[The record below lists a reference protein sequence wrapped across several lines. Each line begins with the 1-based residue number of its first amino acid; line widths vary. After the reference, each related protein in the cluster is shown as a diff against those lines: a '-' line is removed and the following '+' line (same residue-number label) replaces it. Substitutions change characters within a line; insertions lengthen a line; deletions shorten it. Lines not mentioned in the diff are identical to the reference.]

1 MKNTILNLLKNTED
15 FISGQHISEK
25 LKVSRTAV
33 WKYINMLKEEGYLI
47 ESVSKKGYKLLKSP
61 DILTEN
67 EIMPY
72 LNTKYIGNKIIH
84 FHTINSTNTKA
95 KELASLGEE
104 NGTIILSEE
113 QTLGKGRLGRQW
125 CSPKG
130 KGIWLSLILKPD
142 LDPINASK
150 ITQIGA
156 AALCKS
162 FIEIGIPSFIKWPN
176 DIVINNRKVCGI
188 LTEMNGELN
197 RINYI
202 ILGIGIN
209 VNIDMDDLPE
219 ELKDTASSL
228 KIESGKTIDRRK
240 LVALI
245 LNNFEPLYNELL
257 NQGHINSSIDICRK
271 NSILLNK
278 QIRIINKNSTKIA
291 KALDLDNEGRLI
303 VQLED
308 GTIDTIISG
317 EVSIRG
323 LYGYV

>member
-1 MKNTILNLLKNTED
+1 MIISVYCFFNDTATTEIYTLSLHD
-15 FISGQHISEK
+15 ALPI
-25 LKVSRTAV
+25 
-33 WKYINMLKEEGYLI
+33 Y
-47 ESVSKKGYKLLKSP
+47 
-61 DILTEN
+61 
-67 EIMPY
+67 
-72 LNTKYIGNKIIH
+72 
-84 FHTINSTNTKA
+84 TKA

-113 QTLGKGRLGRQW
+113 QTLGKGRLGKQW

-240 LVALI
+240 LAALI
-245 LNNFEPLYNELL
+245 LNNFELLYNELL
-257 NQGHINSSIDICRK
+257 NECHINSSIDICRK

-308 GTIDTIISG
+308 GTVDTIISG

>member
-1 MKNTILNLLKNTED
+1 MKNTILNLLKNNED

-25 LKVSRTAV
+25 LNVSRTSV

-67 EIMPY
+67 EITPY

-240 LVALI
+240 LAALI
-245 LNNFEPLYNELL
+245 LNNFELLYNELL
-257 NQGHINSSIDICRK
+257 NECHINSSIDICRK

-308 GTIDTIISG
+308 GTVDTIISG

>member
-25 LKVSRTAV
+25 LNVSRTAV

>member
-25 LKVSRTAV
+25 LNVSRTAV

-257 NQGHINSSIDICRK
+257 NQGHINSSINICRK